1 MNYLTTKSVLDR
13 VFSRIKDNS
22 STLRVRM
29 LGWLN
34 STMQDAVSKR
44 EWTFLEK
51 TVSLTITDN
60 AITLPVD
67 FDRELF
73 IRNGQ
78 YIFTVGDRLTAYM
91 AAEADI
97 AGGEPYGYTLDAT
110 SLTFHPSASGTAELT
125 YQAVFPAAGYEDGTI
140 PTIFPINWLPVFERC
155 MITAFYE
162 YDVDADRLPLSLQL
176 DAEQIRAM
184 KKLDNQRKAI
194 PQLSPK
200 GYVRGQ

>member
-22 STLRVRM
+22 PTLRVRM

-44 EWTFLEK
+44 QWTFLEK
-51 TVSLTITDN
+51 TATLTITDN
-60 AITLPVD
+60 SVTLPID
-67 FDRELF
+67 FGYELF
-73 IRNGQ
+73 IRNGE
-78 YIFTVGDRLTAYM
+78 YLFTVGDRLTPFM

-97 AGGEPYGYTLDAT
+97 AGGDPYGYTLDET
-110 SLTFHPSASGTAELT
+110 TLTFHPSASGTADML
-125 YQAVFPAAGYEDGTI
+125 YSAVFPAAGYDDGTT
-140 PTIFPINWLPVFERC
+140 PTVFPQYWLPVFERA
-155 MITAFYE
+155 MLTAFYE
-162 YDVDADRLPLSLQL
+162 YDVDADLLPVSLQL
-176 DAEQIRAM
+176 DAEQIRTM
-184 KKLDNQRKAI
+184 KKSDNLRKAI